1 MKVQAGEGMLEA
13 SWRRASQREGTTSAG
28 GRDLLPL
35 RPEGRVDACA
45 DASRWVW
52 EREDGQLQDLYFA
65 VKWKLTAFARSG
77 VATWSR

>member
-1 MKVQAGEGMLEA
+1 M
-13 SWRRASQREGTTSAG
+13 
-28 GRDLLPL
+28 
-35 RPEGRVDACA
+35 DACA

-65 VKWKLTAFARSG
+65 VKWKLTAFAKSR